1 MSRLTPPFSFQA
13 AARVRRLR
21 ARGLRVPA
29 PLVAALALTIFG
41 ACHRGAPSAAS
52 TPAAAVP
59 DSARLAADVGYLASD
74 ALEGRRT
81 GTAGNDS
88 ARDFIARRFSALRLR
103 KVVPPPNCTVRCKT
117 SFVQPFVARSAV
129 AVRAGLPS
137 EMPTANVVAM
147 IEGRD
152 PALRRQVIVL
162 GAHFDHL
169 GRSGFNALDPEAK
182 DAIRNGADDNAS
194 GVATVLELAR
204 LLKARPTARSIA
216 IVAFSGEE
224 LGLLGSAWFVEH
236 APFPLDSVQAMLNF
250 DMVGR
255 LRDDKLMVY
264 GTATAK
270 EMAGI
275 VNDANTAPAL
285 KLIALGDG
293 SGPSDHASFYLR
305 NLPVLHFFTDLH
317 DDYHRATDDAERI
330 NAAGMA
336 RVTAFAERIVRT
348 LGDRPS
354 RLTFVRAP
362 VTATQTGMPTRS
374 GPQPYLGSIPDMAAI
389 DIRGVRLTGV
399 RPGSPA
405 ESAGLKA
412 GDIIIAI
419 GGREVTDL
427 YTYTDALYAHAPGDE
442 IEVVVLRDKAR
453 LALKVTLTRRAG

>member
-1 MSRLTPPFSFQA
+1 VATP
-13 AARVRRLR
+13 
-21 ARGLRVPA
+21 
-29 PLVAALALTIFG
+29 
-41 ACHRGAPSAAS
+41 
-52 TPAAAVP
+52 AVP
-59 DSARLAADVGYLASD
+59 DSARLAADVAYLASD

-88 ARDFIARRFSALRLR
+88 ARAFIARRFASLRLR
-103 KVVPPPNCTVRCKT
+103 QVVTPPTCTVRCKT
-117 SFVQPFVARSAV
+117 SFVQPFVAKSAV
-129 AVRAGLPS
+129 AVRAGLPA

-152 PALRRQVIVL
+152 PALRKQVIVL

-264 GTATAK
+264 GTATAQ
-270 EMAGI
+270 ELATI
-275 VNDANTAPAL
+275 VNEANSAPAL
-285 KLIALGDG
+285 KLIAIGDG

-336 RVTAFAERIVRT
+336 RVAAFAERIVRT
-348 LGDRPS
+348 LGDRPA

-362 VTATQTGMPTRS
+362 VAAAQPGMPSRS

-389 DIRGVRLTGV
+389 DVRGVRLTGV

-405 ESAGLKA
+405 EAAGLRA
-412 GDIIIAI
+412 GDIIISI
-419 GGREVTDL
+419 GGKEVTDL
-427 YTYTDALYAHAPGDE
+427 YTYTDALYSHAPGDKV
-442 IEVVVLRDKAR
+442 EVAVLRDKAR
-453 LALKVTLTRRAG
+453 LAVTVTLTRRAGG